1 MAREIVGSGA
11 AMSGPIRLFD
21 INPKL
26 DRRSLAAAF
35 AKTGRVQ
42 IRDVLTEETA
52 RNLHTM
58 VSRQT
63 PWGLAW
69 HAGADGPHNVPEPDL
84 RKMAKAEQ
92 AAIQQKLYTALKS
105 RDYGFL
111 YAQYPMV
118 WAYLQGWAPGGPH
131 EAVVELINDEPLMAL
146 VRDVT
151 KMRDLIK
158 ADAQATL
165 YAPHHFL
172 AAHDDSHVAE
182 GWRVAYVLNLC
193 AEDWRPEWGGYLN
206 FYDDEG
212 DIIQGFRPRFNAL
225 NLFRVT
231 QRDGVSYVPPFAP
244 HARFAIT
251 GWFRNK

>member
-1 MAREIVGSGA
+1 
-11 AMSGPIRLFD
+11 MSGPIRLFD

-35 AKTGRVQ
+35 AQTGRVQ

-52 RNLHTM
+52 RNLHQL

-63 PWGLAW
+63 EWGLAW
-69 HAGADGPHNVPEPDL
+69 HAGADGPHNVPAPEL
-84 RKMAKAEQ
+84 RKMPQAEQ
-92 AAIQQKLYTALKS
+92 AAIQSKLRAAMQG

-131 EAVVELINDEPLMAL
+131 EAVVELINDDPLMAL

-151 KMRDLIK
+151 NMRDLIK

-172 AAHDDSHVAE
+172 AMHDDSHVAE

-212 DIIQGFRPRFNAL
+212 DIIQGFKPRFNAL
-225 NLFRVT
+225 NLFRVP
-231 QRDGVSYVPPFAP
+231 QRHAVSYVPPFAP

-251 GWFRNK
+251 GWFRNI